1 MLDTGPLCRLIA
13 MTDADGNGK
22 IDLEE
27 LISVLAIRSV
37 HKHSHSEMLTA
48 FRLFD
53 SDGEGSVP
61 VPYFRSSLRAMLPGD
76 VTDDDL
82 EEMIIDGLGGWE
94 VVEQQGLFISHALD
108 EKVAASGMGADMQG
122 QVDAARRVWRHHQES
137 PPRKGGKAPV
147 GFAPDS
153 KKGPAHTA
161 VEVSKAAGGTQG
173 SPPKAAASGQQQARQ
188 DTPGGQG
195 GNQEGFWSYE
205 HLSIEYLQWMDRLLS
220 V

>member
-1 MLDTGPLCRLIA
+1 MRRLIA

-53 SDGEGSVP
+53 TEAAGSVP

-94 VVEQQGLFISHALD
+94 IVEQDGLFISHALD
-108 EKVAASGMGADMQG
+108 ERVAASGMGADLPG

-137 PPRKGGKAPV
+137 PPRKGAKAAA
-147 GFAPDS
+147 GFTPDS

-161 VEVSKAAGGTQG
+161 VPVGPAQGGSQ
-173 SPPKAAASGQQQARQ
+173 SAAAKTQ
-188 DTPGGQG
+188 DGPRAHSQG
-195 GNQEGFWSYE
+195 GPQEGFWSYE
-205 HLSIEYLQWMDRLLS
+205 HLSIEYMPWMDRLLS